1 MIETK
6 NMVPLAYSRSREYQ
20 VFLKLLDL
28 IINASKAEVDNFVD
42 LINPDKCPDHM
53 LPLLATYVG
62 YEYDYRESY
71 DANRLIIK
79 HYNELIRNRGSSVG
93 ISLAVSLAITAT
105 GNFSDIDLLSLF
117 RVDYDEKVGKINV
130 YVYYPDYISKIKD
143 LIEVVR
149 PAGVRYELIPA
160 EYINTIEKIN
170 VHDYIHYANEEEYLK
185 SNRYEVET
193 LPNDKQHLDEN
204 GEPNYVDG
212 VGFTEVAGRKEHL
225 ANVESD
231 INNDGKE

>member
-28 IINASKAEVDNFVD
+28 LINASKSEVDNFVD

-53 LPLLATYVG
+53 LPLLASYVN
-62 YEYDYRESY
+62 YDYDYRESY
-71 DANRLIIK
+71 EANRLIIK
-79 HYNELIRNRGSSVG
+79 HYNELIRNRGSDIG

-117 RVDYDEKVGKINV
+117 RVDYDEDKGKINT
-130 YVYYPDYISKIKD
+130 YVYYPEYISKMKD

-149 PAGVRYELIPA
+149 PAGVRYEIIPA
-160 EYINTIEKIN
+160 EYINTVEKIN
-170 VHDYIHYANEEEYLK
+170 VHDYVHYENQEDYL
-185 SNRYEVET
+185 SSDRYKVDS

-204 GEPNYVDG
+204 GDPNYVDG
-212 VGFTEVAGRKEHL
+212 VGFTEVAGMREHL
-225 ANVESD
+225 ADMESD
-231 INNDGKE
+231 LNNGEK